1 MAQLSS
7 NLVEPPFAEVD
18 AWKLEDGS
26 IRVKATILMKPDVEN
41 AQTGLAIDVSKSMAK
56 LFGTPGNAFFPGT
69 PNLVEP
75 VARKITEYLANF
87 DSDGETTVIY
97 YACGKFGAETKFVGE
112 VDSERA
118 ASLPFNKPSNMG
130 TGTQIVPAI
139 KYFLDHFQQTP
150 WLICLFITDGMID
163 DLEDAKKISKQIC
176 EEMAAGQRGF
186 TKFVIIGLGEEFAN
200 TESAA
205 SKALEE
211 LDDLDDDPEYG
222 VKGQDLWDHKLA
234 MNMQS
239 LDEIFAEVVDENAV
253 LCTGA
258 RVTDSQGNDVKTE
271 DGNSYSD
278 GLPALLRF
286 TMPAGSRSFTLSL
299 PTGVEVTQDISSVL

>member
-1 MAQLSS
+1 MAQISS
-7 NLVEPPFAEVD
+7 NLVEKPFAEVD
-18 AWKLEDGS
+18 AWIQNDGR
-26 IRVKATILMKPDVEN
+26 IKVKATILMKPDVEN
-41 AQTGLAIDVSKSMAK
+41 AQTALAIDASKSMTK
-56 LFGTPGNAFFPGT
+56 LFGTPGSAFFPGT

-97 YACGKFGAETKFVGE
+97 YSCGKFGAETQFVGE
-112 VDSERA
+112 VDAERA
-118 ASLPFNKPSNMG
+118 TVLSFNKPVNMG

-139 KYFLDHFQQTP
+139 NYFLDHFQQTP
-150 WLICLFITDGMID
+150 WLICLFITDGLID
-163 DLEDAKKISKQIC
+163 DMIEAKKISKRIC
-176 EEMAAGQRGF
+176 EEMATGQRGF
-186 TKFVIIGLGEEFAN
+186 TKFVIIGLGEEFADS
-200 TESAA
+200 ESAA

-234 MNMQS
+234 MDMQS
-239 LDEIFAEVVDENAV
+239 LDEIFAEVVDENV
-253 LCTGA
+253 ILCTGA
-258 RVTDSQGNDVKTE
+258 RVTDPQGNDVKTE

-286 TMPAGSRSFTLSL
+286 TMPAGSRSFTMSL